1 MREDFGPKYVN
12 VISYN
17 DEVFV
22 HLRQFHKFDGEVK
35 MTPSS
40 IYLTERGALKLLNLR
55 EKMGDIVTRHETN
68 SARVLNRDV
77 AMFFIFDGVVP
88 TTQGEPKYTTVFI
101 IKCTSMYATSSEE
114 QASAWIGIYQ
124 HQ

>member
-1 MREDFGPKYVN
+1 MYPNGKTLCEFFIFQIGMGEGFGPKYVS

-17 DEVFV
+17 NEVFV
-22 HLRQFHKFDGEVK
+22 HLRQFHKFDGKVK

-55 EKMGDIVTRHETN
+55 EKVGDIVTRHEKN

-77 AMFFIFDGVVP
+77 AMF
-88 TTQGEPKYTTVFI
+88 
-101 IKCTSMYATSSEE
+101 
-114 QASAWIGIYQ
+114 
-124 HQ
+124 HL